1 MWVVFAGR
9 SHQTSSWRKKSNT
22 KSFYAKNRI
31 MLFITQIKSYVP
43 KSSNVFSFYF
53 LLIIK
58 SFQSFDIHKVALDA
72 TIKNICNRNAFTSRR
87 RSEKHART
95 GGMEE
100 VYISVLIVK
109 LLNCIICV
117 YARTQQIF
125 FIFHWL
131 NALTEIIAQN
141 EKTREPDQWRWVRN
155 GCWGRGINVIIYVM
169 LTIYIFKWMVI

>member
-1 MWVVFAGR
+1 MFHNAPFLNK
-9 SHQTSSWRKKSNT
+9 TY
-22 KSFYAKNRI
+22 F
-31 MLFITQIKSYVP
+31 LFI
-43 KSSNVFSFYF
+43 FCW
-53 LLIIK
+53 LLNHLK
-58 SFQSFDIHKVALDA
+58 VFDIHKVAFNA

>member
-1 MWVVFAGR
+1 M
-9 SHQTSSWRKKSNT
+9 
-22 KSFYAKNRI
+22 I
-31 MLFITQIKSYVP
+31 MKFIRTILIKLNFICLSYPSLFI
-43 KSSNVFSFYF
+43 SNSC
-53 LLIIK
+53 IICH
-58 SFQSFDIHKVALDA
+58 SL
-72 TIKNICNRNAFTSRR
+72 NICNSNAFASRR
-87 RSEKHART
+87 RLQVHTRSW
-95 GGMEE
+95 GMEE